1 MIQGNCA
8 LQRLYYGNVS
18 KTLFQFTESF
28 VFLERGTKTCNVVF
42 QSQG

>member
-8 LQRLYYGNVS
+8 LQRLYYGNAS
-18 KTLFQFTESF
+18 KTLFHFRDF
-28 VFLERGTKTCNVVF
+28 FLERVTKTCNVVF